1 MLSNQPAAEKH
12 PKSTWL
18 NGVVNRFEV
27 YCRIP
32 KVSNSPLSFRAH
44 AACTAWLDSATA
56 NRRVGRSR
64 RIAAI
69 TQPNPHQIAHFWS
82 AMTCHRFGF
91 SWADRLPMSFGAR
104 KAISRRFNLER
115 LSPRRFLMS
124 PTFPRDNRMIR
135 FFEPISIGR
144 GWATSFRRTRRLIAS
159 RGRRCHPIGTPNRS
173 LTEC

>member
-91 SWADRLPMSFGAR
+91 SWADRLPMSFSVER
-104 KAISRRFNLER
+104 LSPDVSILKDYLPDVSERLSPRRFNLER
-115 LSPRRFLMS
+115 LSPRRF
-124 PTFPRDNRMIR
+124 
-135 FFEPISIGR
+135 
-144 GWATSFRRTRRLIAS
+144 
-159 RGRRCHPIGTPNRS
+159 
-173 LTEC
+173 

>member
-91 SWADRLPMSFGAR
+91 SCADRLPMSFGV
-104 KAISRRFNLER
+104 ER
-115 LSPRRFLMS
+115 LCPRRFLMS
-124 PTFPRDNRMIR
+124 PTFLKGYLPTFHFPDVSSPRCLCPP
-135 FFEPISIGR
+135 FWFTALSP
-144 GWATSFRRTRRLIAS
+144 SFRTRANPKLRQVGALHRDGS
-159 RGRRCHPIGTPNRS
+159 YFGVR
-173 LTEC
+173 